1 MTAAENAAVGTL
13 MEISADQAPAVYG
26 HNTLSR
32 FVNVA
37 REAVSGEV
45 PDVTTRKGRERIAS
59 LAAQVSRSKTAVEK
73 PGREYLRTIKELPK
87 KIEAELREFVQQMD
101 GLRDEVRKPLDDW
114 EAEQA
119 RIQRELEEREAS
131 IEAAIK
137 RLQGACVTR
146 AEDDSATIE
155 RYLQALD
162 DEYPATDYGPRGDE
176 AAIAY
181 AVSRESLCA
190 ALERRH
196 QYEVEQAELIELR
209 RKQAEADQRER
220 ERKIA
225 EEAAEQARLAAE
237 RRAEEERLAAEQRVR
252 EAEETARLAQQ
263 RAEQA
268 EEQARQEQE
277 AEQRRQAEEAARREA
292 DAAHRLSVLTGIKE
306 AVMRAGIT
314 EEEARAVVR
323 LIARGEVP
331 RVHITY

>member
-1 MTAAENAAVGTL
+1 M
-13 MEISADQAPAVYG
+13 
-26 HNTLSR
+26 
-32 FVNVA
+32 
-37 REAVSGEV
+37 
-45 PDVTTRKGRERIAS
+45 
-59 LAAQVSRSKTAVEK
+59 
-73 PGREYLRTIKELPK
+73 
-87 KIEAELREFVQQMD
+87 
-101 GLRDEVRKPLDDW
+101 
-114 EAEQA
+114 
-119 RIQRELEEREAS
+119 
-131 IEAAIK
+131 
-137 RLQGACVTR
+137 TR

-190 ALERRH
+190 ALGRRH

-268 EEQARQEQE
+268 AEQARQEQE
-277 AEQRRQAEEAARREA
+277 AEQQRQAEEAARREA
-292 DAAHRLSVLTGIKE
+292 DAAHRLSVLTSIKE
-306 AVMRAGIT
+306 SVMRAGIT

-323 LIARGEVP
+323 LIASGEVP